1 MTDAPVTQAAVTQ
14 AAALPRN
21 EDSLAGFSFAL
32 AAYLLW
38 GFLPLYMKALA
49 HIPPVEIIAHRALW
63 SLPVAGLVLV
73 VSRRTADLKRALQ
86 TPRMIGMAAVTA
98 ALISVNWGIYIWA
111 IVNDHALD
119 AALGYYINPLFSI
132 FLGAA
137 LLGER
142 PSGLQKAAIAL
153 AALAVVVLT
162 VQLGRLPV
170 VALALM
176 LSWGAYAYLKKQLP
190 IGPNQGF
197 FLEVLLL
204 TPPAL
209 IWLGWLAFTGQGH
222 FLAGSA
228 RDTGLLLGCG
238 LVTAVPLILYANGA
252 KLLRLS
258 TIGIMQYIAPTM
270 IFLTAVFVFG
280 EPFGQAQAIGF
291 AMIWAALVLY
301 SVSMFRTR
309 AG

>member
-1 MTDAPVTQAAVTQ
+1 MTDAP
-14 AAALPRN
+14 LPPPRN
-21 EDSLAGFSFAL
+21 EDSLAGFGYAL
-32 AAYLLW
+32 GAYLLW

-63 SLPVAGLVLV
+63 SLPVAGVVLI

-170 VALALM
+170 VAIALM

-197 FLEVLLL
+197 FLEVLML

-209 IWLGWLAFTGQGH
+209 IWLGWLAYSGQGH
-222 FLAGSA
+222 FLMGSPA
-228 RDTGLLLGCG
+228 DTGLLLGCG

-252 KLLRLS
+252 KGLRLS

-280 EPFGQAQAIGF
+280 EPFGRVQAIGF

>member
-1 MTDAPVTQAAVTQ
+1 MTDVPAAP
-14 AAALPRN
+14 PRN
-21 EDSLAGFSFAL
+21 EDSLAGFGYAL
-32 AAYLLW
+32 GAYLLW

-63 SLPVAGLVLV
+63 SLPVAGVVLI

-132 FLGAA
+132 FLGAV

-162 VQLGRLPV
+162 VQLGKLPV
-170 VALALM
+170 VAIALM

-197 FLEVLLL
+197 FLEVLML

-209 IWLGWLAFTGQGH
+209 IWLGWLAYSGQGH
-222 FLAGSA
+222 FLMGSPM
-228 RDTGLLLGCG
+228 DTGLLLGCG

-252 KLLRLS
+252 KGLRLS

-280 EPFGQAQAIGF
+280 EPFGAAQALGF
-291 AMIWAALVLY
+291 AMIWGALVLY
-301 SVSMFRTR
+301 SLSMFRNR